1 MRFLRHIKSFYNNNP
16 AVILLLWA
24 VVGISLSVYHIHRW
38 ILYLSLFVG
47 VCCLI
52 LKIFEDKRISSN
64 FSRISSRYNLFSND
78 IVCFFSASAIPLIL
92 SSLFAIYVN
101 MRITE
106 RANRCPILNSEDIS
120 IVKDVNKRND
130 SYRLAVV
137 CSDGIKRLLY
147 AKSPEEISAGDS
159 VSFCDIRN
167 LNFNETYPS
176 IRSQCVSLG
185 IFDIVTARIKAIRKA
200 DRGSLGKQVFIRD
213 FLLANIKKTE
223 LSDISKAMLSAMSLG
238 EGDGDDIREMKNSFA
253 MAGVA
258 HTLVVSGFHLV
269 LFMFM
274 VSVLI
279 DGFGL
284 LGRNIFFRN
293 ILLIVFVWFFTY
305 VTDMGIAT
313 LRAAI
318 FATLYLIGKIIG
330 RETHSVNVLATTAF
344 LLLCYNPF
352 FIMSASFVLSFS
364 SVLSII
370 LFYNRINSLLA
381 KKIRFAFLRYVWN
394 IVAVSLSVQPL
405 VLPVVSY
412 YFGYYSLGFLLLSLP
427 ITLLSSAI
435 VICGWVVAVLGCFSI
450 DIGFFLKLVDL
461 LCLFT
466 NNMVEVVSMSERLLL
481 EIEIS
486 FSIFVVVY
494 SIVVF
499 VGMVVYNC
507 NGNMGSNNI
516 NC

>member
-1 MRFLRHIKSFYNNNP
+1 MRFLRYIKLFYTNNP

-24 VVGISLSVYHIHRW
+24 VVGISISVYHIHRW

-64 FSRISSRYNLFSND
+64 FSRISSRHNLFSNG
-78 IVCFFSASAIPLIL
+78 IVCFISSSAIPLIL

-106 RANRCPILNSEDIS
+106 RTDRCPILNSEDIA
-120 IVKDVNKRND
+120 IVKAVNKRND

-137 CSDGIKRLLY
+137 CNDGIKRLLY
-147 AKSPEEISAGDS
+147 AKSAEEISVGDS
-159 VSFCDIRN
+159 VLFCDIRN

-223 LSDISKAMLSAMSLG
+223 LSDVSKAMLSAMSLG
-238 EGDGDDIREMKNSFA
+238 ESDGDDIREMKNSFA
-253 MAGVA
+253 IAGVA

-279 DGFGL
+279 DGLGL
-284 LGRNIFFRN
+284 LGRNIFLRN
-293 ILLIVFVWFFTY
+293 LLLIAFVWFFTY
-305 VTDMGIAT
+305 VTDMGVAT

-318 FATLYLIGKIIG
+318 FATIYFIGKIIG
-330 RETHSVNVLATTAF
+330 RETYSVNVLAATAF

-370 LFYNRINSLLA
+370 LFYNRINSILA
-381 KKIRFAFLRYVWN
+381 GKIRFVFLRYVWN
-394 IVAVSLSVQPL
+394 TIAVSLSVQPL

-412 YFGYYSLGFLLLSLP
+412 YFGYYSLGFLLLSFP

-435 VICGWVVAVLGCFSI
+435 VVCGWVVVVLGCFSI
-450 DIGFFLKLVDL
+450 DIGYFLKLVDL

-466 NNMVEVVSMSERLLL
+466 NNMVEVVCISERLLL
-481 EIEIS
+481 KMEMS
-486 FSIFVVVY
+486 FPTLVAVY

-499 VGMVVYNC
+499 VGIVIYNC
-507 NGNMGSNNI
+507 NRNSGQ
-516 NC
+516 